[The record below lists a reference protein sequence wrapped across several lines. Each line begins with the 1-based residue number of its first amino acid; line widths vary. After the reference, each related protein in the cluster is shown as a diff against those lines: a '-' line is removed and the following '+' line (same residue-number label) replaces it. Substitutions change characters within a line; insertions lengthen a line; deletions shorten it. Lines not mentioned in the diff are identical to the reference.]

1 MNRTATPARTGTT
14 IHAEGS
20 PRRSDGLDWAGRA
33 RNGAGVNSIC
43 VADAVR
49 PKKATVTSTIRT
61 AAAA

>member
-14 IHAEGS
+14 IQAEGS
-20 PRRSDGLDWAGRA
+20 PRVSGRPGSQ
-33 RNGAGVNSIC
+33 GAGVNSIR

-49 PKKATVTSTIRT
+49 PKNATVTSTIRT